1 MNTSSKVKITET
13 VPLFDVADVDQSI
26 EFYVDGLEF
35 ELQDKWVEDDVLRW
49 CRVEYGDSALMLQ

>member
-49 CRVEYGDSALMLQ
+49 CRVRVRR